1 VSLPSTQ
8 PQVENQNLMSITSK
22 RGDFKPLFDNLSH
35 VIAVSRNKFDLVR
48 ASNLDKQRWA
58 RLLITGCEA
67 YAKLLEA
74 SKIDE
79 LEARL
84 TRLEEEKHH
93 E

>member
-1 VSLPSTQ
+1 MPEET
-8 PQVENQNLMSITSK
+8 ITVQHK
-22 RGDFKPLFDNLSH
+22 DEQETNGFQPLFNHLRH
-35 VIAVSRNKFDLVR
+35 VIDVSRKKFDLQQTNNHDR
-48 ASNLDKQRWA
+48 QRWA
-58 RLLITGCEA
+58 RLLIAGCEA
-67 YAKLLEA
+67 YAKLLES

>member
-1 VSLPSTQ
+1 MTDTVPVQ
-8 PQVENQNLMSITSK
+8 HVHQQDEQE
-22 RGDFKPLFDNLSH
+22 RGAFQPLFNHLRH
-35 VIAVSRNKFDLVR
+35 VIDVSRTKFDLQQTNNR
-48 ASNLDKQRWA
+48 DKQRWA

>member
-1 VSLPSTQ
+1 MTQNEPKLTLSTHRAD
-8 PQVENQNLMSITSK
+8 EKET
-22 RGDFKPLFDNLSH
+22 GGFKPLFNHLSH
-35 VIAVSRNKFDLVR
+35 VIDVSRIKFDLQQTNNHDR
-48 ASNLDKQRWA
+48 QRWA